1 MLQYWRFYWPLALT
15 GLAMVLAVQFQNA
28 ALARFP
34 QAVTELAVFALAYS
48 AYALFHASLNFVA
61 QLSNVYARSPQ
72 GTTRSWRFA
81 TAASGC
87 IMLPLIA
94 LAHTDLGAQALR
106 QIYGIDEALVARV
119 TEYLAY
125 LAPLLLISAQRF
137 YYNGLLVQ
145 ARLTGWVTTLTVT
158 YLTSV
163 LLGLIIGFTLGL
175 KPVHILVGAE
185 CVALLIQL
193 ALSGL
198 IKARRY
204 SPPAKPEH
212 ADLSYGE
219 LLRFFLPMSTTAV
232 MFALSRP
239 ILYAF
244 VARTPNGVLAIAAMR
259 VAFDFATIFQ
269 QAANQFRHFFVT
281 FGWEDLQ
288 LKRRFLTLVCAGIT
302 AIMLAVALTP
312 LSKLIWGS
320 AMGIPDPVREL
331 SEQVLLVMCLM
342 PALIVLRN
350 YHHGR
355 LMVER
360 RTSGMAAGG
369 ILRVAA
375 ILLAAQACMA
385 TGWLNYLTA
394 SFILILGFL
403 VEALVAMVA
412 AQSGQGSRAKAT
424 ANM

>member
-1 MLQYWRFYWPLALT
+1 
-15 GLAMVLAVQFQNA
+15 
-28 ALARFP
+28 
-34 QAVTELAVFALAYS
+34 
-48 AYALFHASLNFVA
+48 
-61 QLSNVYARSPQ
+61 
-72 GTTRSWRFA
+72 
-81 TAASGC
+81 
-87 IMLPLIA
+87 
-94 LAHTDLGAQALR
+94 
-106 QIYGIDEALVARV
+106 
-119 TEYLAY
+119 
-125 LAPLLLISAQRF
+125 
-137 YYNGLLVQ
+137 
-145 ARLTGWVTTLTVT
+145 LTGWVTTLTVT

-163 LLGLIIGFTLGL
+163 LVGLVIGFTLGL
-175 KPVHILVGAE
+175 KPVHVLVGAE
-185 CVALLIQL
+185 GVALLIQL
-193 ALSGL
+193 ALSLL
-198 IKARRY
+198 IRSRRY
-204 SPPAKPEH
+204 RPPADPEH
-212 ADLSYGE
+212 ADLSYLE
-219 LLRFFLPMSTTAV
+219 LLRFFLPMATTAV

-244 VARTPNGVLAIAAMR
+244 VARTPDGVLAIAAMR

-281 FGWEDLQ
+281 FGWNDLQ
-288 LKRRFLTLVCAGIT
+288 LKRRFLALVCAGIT

-312 LSKLIWGS
+312 LSELVWGKL
-320 AMGIPDPVREL
+320 MGIPDPVREI

-375 ILLAAQACMA
+375 ILLAAQACTM
-385 TGWLNYLTA
+385 TGWLNYLSA

-403 VEALVAMVA
+403 VEALVALVA
-412 AQSGQGSRAKAT
+412 AQKGQGARAKAT

>member
-1 MLQYWRFYWPLALT
+1 MIQYWRFYWPLALT

-28 ALARFP
+28 VLARFP
-34 QAVTELAVFALAYS
+34 EAVTELAVFALAYS

-72 GTTRSWRFA
+72 GTARSWRFA
-81 TAASGC
+81 SAASVC
-87 IMLPLIA
+87 IMLPLLL
-94 LAHTDLGAQALR
+94 LAHTDFGADALGR
-106 QIYGIDEALVARV
+106 IYGIEDGLVARV

-145 ARLTGWVTTLTVT
+145 ARLTGWVTTLTVI

-163 LLGLIIGFTLGL
+163 LVGLIIGFTLGL
-175 KPVHILVGAE
+175 KPVHVLVGAE
-185 CVALLIQL
+185 CAALLIQL
-193 ALSGL
+193 TLSLL

-204 SPPAKPEH
+204 EPPAEPEH
-212 ADLSYGE
+212 VDLSYAE

-281 FGWEDLQ
+281 FGWNDLRI
-288 LKRRFLTLVCAGIT
+288 KRRFLALVCAGIT
-302 AIMLAVALTP
+302 AIMVAVALTP
-312 LSKLIWGS
+312 LSKFIWGS
-320 AMGIPDPVREL
+320 LMGIPETVREL
-331 SEQVLLVMCLM
+331 SQQVLLVMCLM
-342 PALIVLRN
+342 PALIVFRN

-369 ILRVAA
+369 VLRVAA
-375 ILLAAQACMA
+375 ILLAAQACTIM
-385 TGWLNYLTA
+385 GWLNYLTA

>member
-1 MLQYWRFYWPLALT
+1 MIQYWRFYWPLALT

-34 QAVTELAVFALAYS
+34 EAVTELAVFALAYS

-72 GTTRSWRFA
+72 GTSRSWRFT
-81 TAASGC
+81 TAASAC
-87 IMLPLIA
+87 LMLPLLA
-94 LAHTDLGAQALR
+94 LAHTDYGAQTLR
-106 QIYGIDEALVARV
+106 SIYGIDDALVHRV

-125 LAPLLLISAQRF
+125 LSPLLLISAQRF
-137 YYNGLLVQ
+137 YCNGLLVQ

-163 LLGLIIGFTLGL
+163 LVGLVIGFTLGL
-175 KPVHILVGAE
+175 KPVHVLVGAE
-185 CVALLIQL
+185 GVALLIQL
-193 ALSGL
+193 ALSLL
-198 IKARRY
+198 IRSRRY
-204 SPPAKPEH
+204 RPPADPEH
-212 ADLSYGE
+212 ADLSYLE
-219 LLRFFLPMSTTAV
+219 LLRFFLPMATTAV

-244 VARTPNGVLAIAAMR
+244 VARTPDGVLAIAAMR

-281 FGWEDLQ
+281 FGWNDLQ
-288 LKRRFLTLVCAGIT
+288 LKRRFLALVCAGIT

-312 LSKLIWGS
+312 LSELVWGKL
-320 AMGIPDPVREL
+320 MGIPDPVREI

-375 ILLAAQACMA
+375 ILLAAQACTM
-385 TGWLNYLTA
+385 TGWLNYLSA

-403 VEALVAMVA
+403 VEALVALVA
-412 AQSGQGSRAKAT
+412 AQKGQGARAKAT

>member
-1 MLQYWRFYWPLALT
+1 MIQYWRFYWPLALT

-48 AYALFHASLNFVA
+48 AYGLFHASLNFVA

-72 GTTRSWRFA
+72 GTARSWRFA
-81 TAASGC
+81 TVASAC
-87 IMLPLIA
+87 IMLPLLV
-94 LAHTDLGAQALR
+94 LAHTEAGSEALR
-106 QIYGIDEALVARV
+106 RIYGIEEALVARV

-137 YYNGLLVQ
+137 YCNGLLVQ

-158 YLTSV
+158 YLLSV
-163 LLGLIIGFTLGL
+163 LAGLIAGFTLGL
-175 KPVHILVGAE
+175 KPVHVLVGAE
-185 CVALLIQL
+185 GVALLIQL
-193 ALSGL
+193 TLSLL
-198 IKARRY
+198 IKTRRY
-204 SPPAKPEH
+204 APPEDPEH
-212 ADLSYGE
+212 EDLTYAE
-219 LLRFFLPMSTTAV
+219 LLRFFLPVSTTAV

-281 FGWEDLQ
+281 FGWEDLEI
-288 LKRRFLTLVCAGIT
+288 KRRFLSLVCAGIT
-302 AIMLAVALTP
+302 TIMLAVAITP
-312 LSKLIWGS
+312 LSELIWGS
-320 AMGIPDPVREL
+320 LMGIPGPVREL

-342 PALIVLRN
+342 PALIVFRN

-375 ILLAAQACMA
+375 ILLAAQVCTAFA
-385 TGWLNYLTA
+385 WLNYVSA
-394 SFILILGFL
+394 SFILILGFV
-403 VEALVAMVA
+403 VEAVVAMVA
-412 AQSGQGSRAKAT
+412 AQKGQGSRAKAT